1 MPDMQ
6 VTSVTKDIGETF
18 ILKGVTLYVKDG
30 EFSSLVGPSGCGKS
44 TLLRVI
50 AGLETPTSGTISI
63 GRKDVIQPRAADRNL
78 SMEYQSY
85 ALYPHLTVAE
95 NIAVPVQMRQMTAL
109 QRLPEVGGVMPGAR
123 AQKDDIAQAVR
134 HAAEK
139 LEIGALTD
147 HKPEQLSGGQRQ
159 RVALGHAV
167 VRDPMAFL
175 LYKPLSHLDAKLGK
189 AFITV
194 MKLDVCSSKGD
205 SKTSCYTEMF
215 SFSPKGK
222 IIKIIEKNHS
232 FLLRPLH

>member
-1 MPDMQ
+1 MSVRLTNVAKSFGAVNVIKDVSMDIPDGGFA
-6 VTSVTKDIGETF
+6 VF
-18 ILKGVTLYVKDG
+18 
-30 EFSSLVGPSGCGKS
+30 VGPSGCGKS
-44 TLLRVI
+44 TLLRII
-50 AGLETPTSGTISI
+50 AELETPTSGTISI

-85 ALYPHLTVAE
+85 ALYPHFTVAE

-175 LYKPLSHLDAKLGK
+175 LDEPLSHLDAKLGK